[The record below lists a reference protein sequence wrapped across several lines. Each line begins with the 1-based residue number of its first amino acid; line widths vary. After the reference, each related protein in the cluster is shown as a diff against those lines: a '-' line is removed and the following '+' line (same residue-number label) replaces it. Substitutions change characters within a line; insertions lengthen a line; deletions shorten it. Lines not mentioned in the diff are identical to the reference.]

1 MVPSTLV
8 ASLRAYPPRWAALGL
23 FTGLALLFYGPYFS
37 HLPEGLH
44 AWAQADRLSLA
55 LNFYDFGLD
64 FWHPRTSSFVSI
76 GGITGVELPLQSYL
90 AALGG
95 VIFGRGAIPTLF
107 RLLDVAVAVLGFWY
121 LFRLVYERTGNFVA
135 GLVPGAFLLSAPT
148 YAFYAG
154 TFLPDP
160 VSLSLSFVGYYY
172 WLRFFDS
179 QHFRSLALALLV
191 LTLAS
196 LLKTTTALYLAA
208 VVGITVLWACQ
219 EPDLLTTRQRRL
231 LLVAVGAS
239 FGALGLFI
247 KHNQRLNTAY
257 ASEQFLATIRPI
269 ANAEDYHR
277 VWSNIRRAWLR
288 EYATKTMYAMLAAC
302 IPVVLWRLRLYLRR
316 PRLPLLLLFA
326 ASVPLAYLFY
336 KLLGVQLDVHDY
348 YIICSFMPPAM
359 LLLVLTLL
367 ELGRPQGRG
376 KVLITTGLGLLVVWL
391 VGSGYFRL
399 QQRFSDD
406 YPPFSQF
413 YTHAWMRGGADLLRQ
428 LNVPTTARI
437 LVLDDPAPNLALV
450 YFDRRGL
457 TWQPDLTHLHGAD
470 LLRKMVGDSLNYV
483 IMSPTA
489 YQRLPERAALRA
501 DFVVLAEQPAAVLRR
516 RRIEAVW

>member
-1 MVPSTLV
+1 MASSNLV
-8 ASLRAYPPRWAALGL
+8 ATLRAYPPRWAALGL
-23 FTGLALLFYGPYFS
+23 FAGLALLFYGPYLS

-64 FWHPRTSSFVSI
+64 FWRPRTSSFVSI
-76 GGITGVELPLQSYL
+76 DGITGVEFPLQAYL

-95 VIFGRGAIPTLF
+95 VLFGRGAIPTLF
-107 RLLDVAVAVLGFWY
+107 RLLDVAVAVVGFWY

-135 GLVPGAFLLSAPT
+135 GLVPGAFMLSAPT

-154 TFLPDP
+154 TFQPDP

-179 QHFRSLALALLV
+179 QHFRSLLLAIAM

-196 LLKTTTALYLAA
+196 LIKTTTALYLAA
-208 VVGITVLWACQ
+208 VVGITILWACQ
-219 EPDLLTTRQRRL
+219 EPTLFTLRQRQL
-231 LLVAVGAS
+231 LLAAVVAAVGTL
-239 FGALGLFI
+239 ALFTR
-247 KHNQRLNTAY
+247 HNQTLNAAY

-269 ANAEDYHR
+269 STPTEYHQ
-277 VWSNIRRAWLR
+277 VWLNLRRDWLA
-288 EYATKTMYAMLAAC
+288 EYATKTMYVMLIGCAGL
-302 IPVVLWRLRLYLRR
+302 VLWRLRRYLRR
-316 PRLPLLLLFA
+316 PRLPLLLLMA
-326 ASVPLAYLFY
+326 ASLPLAYLFY
-336 KLLGVQLDVHDY
+336 KLLGAQLDVHDY
-348 YIICSFMPPAM
+348 YMICSFAPPAV
-359 LLLVLTLL
+359 LLLLLALL
-367 ELGRPQGRG
+367 EFGPAQGRRRLLG
-376 KVLITTGLGLLVVWL
+376 TVGLGLLTVYL
-391 VGSGYFRL
+391 LSSGYRRL
-399 QQRFSDD
+399 QRRFSDD
-406 YPPFSQF
+406 YLPFSQF
-413 YTHAWMRGGADLLRQ
+413 YTHAWMRGGASLLRQ
-428 LNVPTTARI
+428 LQVPTTARI

-457 TWQPDLTHLHGAD
+457 TWQPDLSSLHGAD

-483 IMSPTA
+483 VMSPTA

-516 RRIEAVW
+516 RKVNATW

>member
-1 MVPSTLV
+1 MARYSPTSF
-8 ASLRAYPPRWAALGL
+8 LRACPPRWVALGL
-23 FTGLALLFYGPYFS
+23 FTGLALLFYGRYLT

-55 LNFYDFGLD
+55 LNFYDFGFD
-64 FWHPRTSSFVSI
+64 FWHPRTSALLSV
-76 GGITGVELPLQSYL
+76 GGITGVEFPLPAYL

-95 VIFGRGAIPTLF
+95 LLFGRGAIPTLF

-121 LFRLVYERTGNFVA
+121 LFRLVHERTGSFIG

-179 QHFRSLALALLV
+179 RNFRSLLFALLV

-219 EPDLLTTRQRRL
+219 EPDLLSARQRRW

-239 FGALGLFI
+239 FGALALFI
-247 KHNQRLNTAY
+247 QHNQRLNTAY
-257 ASEQFLATIRPI
+257 ASEQFLATVRPI
-269 ANAEDYHR
+269 TNDEDYHR
-277 VWSNIRRAWLR
+277 VWSNIRRAWFR
-288 EYATKTMYAMLAAC
+288 EYATKTMYAMLVAC
-302 IPVVLWRLRLYLRR
+302 IPLVLWRLRRYLRR
-316 PRLPLLLLFA
+316 PRLPLLLLFV

-348 YIICSFMPPAM
+348 YIICSFMPPAI
-359 LLLVLTLL
+359 LLLVLALL
-367 ELGRPQGRG
+367 ELGGLRGRG
-376 KVLITTGLGLLVVWL
+376 RALVTTGLGLLVVWL

-399 QQRFSDD
+399 RQRFSDD
-406 YPPFSQF
+406 YPPFSEF
-413 YTHAWMRGGADLLRQ
+413 YTHAWMRGGANLLKQ
-428 LNVPTTARI
+428 LQVPATARI

-457 TWQPDLTHLHGAD
+457 TWQPSLSTLYSAD
-470 LLRKMVGDSLNYV
+470 ILRKMAGDSLNYV
-483 IMSPTA
+483 VMSPKA
-489 YQRLPERAALRA
+489 YQQLPERAALRV
-501 DFVVLAEQPAAVLRR
+501 DFVVLAEQPVAVLRR
-516 RRIEAVW
+516 KKTSLAW